1 MKDKPLHELERI
13 ISDKTS
19 GSTDLVLKLNKWVKK
34 HSGDSPLVNEM
45 IKRVEKELKS
55 FAVIDNYL
63 KNIKRINSKK
73 DLIAIQNFTNDFEE
87 KLKEKYYHL
96 FLNVRKEISNTNT
109 VLTISNSKTLREVF
123 TLWGNEEKNLKVII
137 AESRP
142 NYEGRLLAKA
152 LLKNKL
158 NVELITDAMLSLF
171 IPKADAVIIGA
182 DKILANGNVINKIG
196 SLSGAILCKYY
207 KKPFYVLVTKDK
219 RGGIDLPQFINFPTT
234 PPSLESSV
242 EMETQLTVR
251 THPVRLQGF
260 PGSVFIVVAKHKG
273 ILSNEAVIT
282 SPIE

>member
-219 RGGIDLPQFINFPTT
+219 FTNKGKWKSEEMDYKEVWKYAHPNLKITNIYFEEID
-234 PPSLESSV
+234 
-242 EMETQLTVR
+242 R
-251 THPVRLQGF
+251 RL
-260 PGSVFIVVAKHKG
+260 
-273 ILSNEAVIT
+273 IT
-282 SPIE
+282 KIIS